1 MHLRVLHQYLCV
13 VYFFAVS
20 VHLFIL
26 HLWHTSVALEL
37 HCSVSAGRETDVFF
51 PLPVQMVAVSATFTN
66 IEIKHLLVVNQVKCN
81 SKHESVQCCFMVKS
95 IFGDVE
101 ECSKK
106 KKVVM
111 FVCVAGGWCSVR

>member
-1 MHLRVLHQYLCV
+1 MP
-13 VYFFAVS
+13 

-66 IEIKHLLVVNQVKCN
+66 IEIKHLLVVNQVKYN

-106 KKVVM
+106 KVMM
-111 FVCVAGGWCSVR
+111 FVCVAGG